1 MVFVRL
7 WPQNSDR
14 PYPPDTSQSSSK
26 KTSVVYG
33 SPYLKLA
40 MKLNYRFLLQLDI
53 WVSGSKASMTIGNPS
68 WVPLVSRIGAK
79 KAYQMLS
86 IFRGTPPSQNTTQNP
101 PKLYGKCQNK
111 GFWCARPRG
120 FHFWWSQTSISHD
133 FGSKMRFCLSVTN
146 PTNEKWT
153 FSPPWHPLTPHN
165 TPKTLSQHL

>member
-120 FHFWWSQTSISHD
+120 FHFWWSQTSISYH
-133 FGSKMRFCLSVTN
+133 FGWKMRFCLSETN
-146 PTNEKWT
+146 RVKKKVT
-153 FSPPWHPLTPHN
+153 FSPP
-165 TPKTLSQHL
+165 